1 MFPGEQCDEEE
12 STCEGTYLHSEV
24 RYLPYSVATLVAV
37 LTFYFSTVAV
47 SVIPRQIIEPAVF
60 IVRMSIPTRM
70 RVFLRA
76 G

>member
-1 MFPGEQCDEEE
+1 MREPIYILKYDTF
-12 STCEGTYLHSEV
+12 
-24 RYLPYSVATLVAV
+24 PYSVATLVAV

-47 SVIPRQIIEPAVF
+47 SVIPRQIIEHAVF